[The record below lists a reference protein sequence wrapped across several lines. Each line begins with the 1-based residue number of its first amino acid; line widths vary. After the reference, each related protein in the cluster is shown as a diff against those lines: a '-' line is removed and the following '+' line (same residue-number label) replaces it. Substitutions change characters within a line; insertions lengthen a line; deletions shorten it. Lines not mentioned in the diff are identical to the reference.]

1 MALESIAVSWARGD
15 PIVVGRP
22 RGSAENI
29 GVFGEYSLEE
39 LMGQSVDTISTFL
52 AAHEDELGLKD
63 FQDMLEWEQIH
74 RKRSTLI
81 KGLKALIGGEE

>member
-1 MALESIAVSWARGD
+1 V
-15 PIVVGRP
+15 
-22 RGSAENI
+22 
-29 GVFGEYSLEE
+29 EE